1 MAGAK
6 NITLIPAR
14 KRVGNTVTAEDKPKL
29 KVAAYC
35 RVSTDSEEQATSYE
49 AQVEHYTEYIR
60 KNSEWEFAGIYA
72 DDGISGTNTKKREEF
87 NRMIED
93 TMAGKIDMI
102 ITKSISRFARNTL
115 DCLKYIRQL
124 KEKNVPVF
132 FEKENINTM
141 DSKGEVLLT
150 IMASLAQ
157 QESESLS
164 KNVKMGL
171 QFRYQNGEV
180 QVNHNWFLG
189 YTKDENGHLIID
201 EEQAVIVRRIFRE
214 YLQGASLNNIAK
226 GLMADGIPTAT
237 GNVTW
242 RGDGIRKILTNEKYM
257 GDALL
262 QKTYTV
268 DVLTKKRV
276 ANNGIVPQYYVEN
289 NHEAI
294 IPRQLFMQVQEELQ
308 RRAHLRMEGG
318 KTKRVYSSKYAL
330 SSIVYCGKCGDLF
343 RRVSWKARGATSI
356 KWRCASRIEKGPKKC
371 NAESVNERELQ
382 NAVVR
387 AINKTLGGREE
398 FLIQL
403 QHNIEDVLNGD
414 FTATLEYIDQR
425 ISELQEKIVMC
436 VNKNNEYEV
445 IANEIDALREKKAKV
460 INKDAEQEMLR
471 KRINEMRHFLQT
483 QSSRVTE
490 YDEQMVRRLIEKI
503 TVYDDKFVFEFKSG
517 MTIDLKR

>member
-1 MAGAK
+1 
-6 NITLIPAR
+6 
-14 KRVGNTVTAEDKPKL
+14 
-29 KVAAYC
+29 
-35 RVSTDSEEQATSYE
+35 
-49 AQVEHYTEYIR
+49 
-60 KNSEWEFAGIYA
+60 
-72 DDGISGTNTKKREEF
+72 
-87 NRMIED
+87 
-93 TMAGKIDMI
+93 MI

-164 KNVKMGL
+164 KNVKMGI

-201 EEQAVIVRRIFRE
+201 EDQAVVVRRIFRE
-214 YLQGASLNNIAK
+214 YLQGASLRTIAD

-237 GNVTW
+237 GNKKW

-276 ANNGIVPQYYVEN
+276 SNNGIVPQYYVEN

-294 IPRQLFMQVQEELQ
+294 IPR
-308 RRAHLRMEGG
+308 
-318 KTKRVYSSKYAL
+318 
-330 SSIVYCGKCGDLF
+330 
-343 RRVSWKARGATSI
+343 
-356 KWRCASRIEKGPKKC
+356 
-371 NAESVNERELQ
+371 
-382 NAVVR
+382 
-387 AINKTLGGREE
+387 
-398 FLIQL
+398 
-403 QHNIEDVLNGD
+403 
-414 FTATLEYIDQR
+414 
-425 ISELQEKIVMC
+425 
-436 VNKNNEYEV
+436 
-445 IANEIDALREKKAKV
+445 EKKAAV
-460 INKDAEQEMLR
+460 VTKDAEQEMLK
-471 KRINEMRHFLQT
+471 KRIEEMRQFLQT

-503 TVYDDKFVFEFKSG
+503 TVFDNKLIFEFKSG
-517 MTIDLKR
+517 MTLELKR